1 MYRAFQ
7 CKARSEAANGQNLD
21 IVIQPGCSRISEVM
35 MRWYAIIRSC
45 GWLLVSKLATKSGGG
60 GKRLV
65 GVRCD
70 IISAGWV
77 IAESIASNTGSGR
90 IEL

>member
-1 MYRAFQ
+1 MHTEKFCAHKPVLAGTTKHA
-7 CKARSEAANGQNLD
+7 CGD
-21 IVIQPGCSRISEVM
+21 HITIS
-35 MRWYAIIRSC
+35 ILQIC
-45 GWLLVSKLATKSGGG
+45 G

-77 IAESIASNTGSGR
+77 IAESITSNTRSGPIELFKNEDNRSIICRGSGR
-90 IEL
+90 A

>member
-1 MYRAFQ
+1 MQ
-7 CKARSEAANGQNLD
+7 
-21 IVIQPGCSRISEVM
+21 
-35 MRWYAIIRSC
+35 
-45 GWLLVSKLATKSGGG
+45 GG

-70 IISAGWV
+70 IVSDGWV

-90 IEL
+90 IELLKKRRQLFHYLPRFAEGVDGAVSIPIDADVGFKN